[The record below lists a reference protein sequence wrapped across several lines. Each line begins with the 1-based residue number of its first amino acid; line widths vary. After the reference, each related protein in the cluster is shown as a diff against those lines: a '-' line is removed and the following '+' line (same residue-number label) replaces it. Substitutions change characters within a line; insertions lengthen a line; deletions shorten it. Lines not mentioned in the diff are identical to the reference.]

1 MMEEILEKYRGIHP
15 GMILERELKK
25 RNLKKGP
32 FALSL
37 HEYPQTLNEV
47 TKGKRGMTPAL
58 SLKIDKALGL
68 EEGTMLILQAY
79 YEIKK
84 EKQKEDS
91 QQHPDLS
98 IIRKI
103 LFWDTDINK
112 INWEKQYKYVIQRVF
127 ERGND
132 QEKQEIL
139 SFYGKDKIKAITG
152 STNDISVATSSK
164 QYSQFS

>member
-1 MMEEILEKYRGIHP
+1 MEATLEKYRGIHP

-84 EKQKEDS
+84 EKQKEES
-91 QQHPDLS
+91 EQHPDLS

-112 INWEKQYKYVIQRVF
+112 IDWEKQYKYVIQRIF

-132 QEKQEIL
+132 QEKKEIL
-139 SFYGKDKIKAITG
+139 SFYGKDKVKAITG
-152 STNDISVATSSK
+152 STSITGNSIPVMLHK
-164 QYSQFS
+164 KLK